1 METPLPQPQ
10 SQPQSQ
16 RLPPRS
22 RQTGFT
28 LIELMI
34 TVAIVAILAAIA
46 IPSYRDSVRKGARAE
61 GKAAILKALQA
72 EERWFTQ
79 NTTYVAYSGTAPS
92 GAFPLFSADSLSTSR
107 YTVAV
112 AAAGSG
118 LCNGATGIG
127 QCAVVTA
134 IATGS
139 DPVCGTLAMDT
150 GGNKFPSPTGPSSVC
165 WR

>member
-1 METPLPQPQ
+1 METPLPQTQ
-10 SQPQSQ
+10 LQ
-16 RLPPRS
+16 RLRPRS
-22 RQTGFT
+22 RQIGFT

-46 IPSYRDSVRKGARAE
+46 IPSYRDSVRKAARAE

-79 NTTYVAYSGTAPS
+79 NTVYVAYSGTAPS
-92 GAFPLFSADSLSTSR
+92 GAFPLFSADSLATSR
-107 YTVAV
+107 YTISV
-112 AAAGSG
+112 AATGSG

-134 IATGS
+134 MATGS

-150 GGNKFPSPTGPSSVC
+150 SGNKFPALTGPSSAC